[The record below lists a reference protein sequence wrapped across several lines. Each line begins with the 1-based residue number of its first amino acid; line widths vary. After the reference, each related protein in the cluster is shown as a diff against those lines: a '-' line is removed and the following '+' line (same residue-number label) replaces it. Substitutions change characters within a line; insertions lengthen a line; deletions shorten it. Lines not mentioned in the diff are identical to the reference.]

1 METIEFKS
9 IPSDRMEKIKE
20 LCNVLSAE
28 DFKIEA
34 EEMSD
39 LHGIRMDVYG
49 KNPLFAL
56 SPTRQFYQL
65 VPVPIASVALHDE
78 SCGNEELLF
87 ETSIYR
93 DLGKILFSTGWQAI
107 PEVVAMLYAASGR
120 ENEEQENNA

>member
-1 METIEFKS
+1 M
-9 IPSDRMEKIKE
+9 
-20 LCNVLSAE
+20 
-28 DFKIEA
+28 
-34 EEMSD
+34 
-39 LHGIRMDVYG
+39 
-49 KNPLFAL
+49 
-56 SPTRQFYQL
+56 L

-93 DLGKILFSTGWQAI
+93 DLGKVLFSTGWQAI

>member
-20 LCNVLSAE
+20 LCNMLSAE

-49 KNPLFAL
+49 KNPLFAF
-56 SPTRQFYQL
+56 SS
-65 VPVPIASVALHDE
+65 AS
-78 SCGNEELLF
+78 
-87 ETSIYR
+87 
-93 DLGKILFSTGWQAI
+93 FSG
-107 PEVVAMLYAASGR
+107 
-120 ENEEQENNA
+120 

>member
-1 METIEFKS
+1 
-9 IPSDRMEKIKE
+9 
-20 LCNVLSAE
+20 
-28 DFKIEA
+28 
-34 EEMSD
+34 
-39 LHGIRMDVYG
+39 MDVYG

-56 SPTRQFYQL
+56 SPTRQFTQL